1 MYKKVHLR
9 LTVLCA
15 GITAALMIIMS
26 LCYLYISETGLYR
39 NQFNSFKNDINT
51 IATNLEQQ
59 SVISMEWLSKM
70 EAQGNYAFLVLDNNV
85 PFLYNRLSASPGSPN
100 SLILE
105 EGLDFYRQNFKASA
119 SPEAPPSPY
128 LSYHTEYRF
137 QSPSAREYYFG
148 SVITVEKNSSLLQI
162 VVVSPL
168 NLMEKQIFQQR
179 IRFLFIDLAAVLLFA
194 LFSWFFTGILLRPIQ
209 ESQQRQTHFI
219 AAASHELRTP
229 LAVILSS
236 AECFKNVDSAQQDSF
251 LNTIR
256 QEGLRMSRLIEDMLT
271 LTESDIHRFSIQKN
285 PVELD
290 TLLLNTCEAFEVL
303 AKEHSLSLSLA
314 LPDTPLPMCICD
326 PDRIRQV
333 ISILLHNAVS
343 YTQAQG
349 KIRVSLTHKRASG
362 KANFFLSVSDNGIGI
377 SDEDKKKIFDRF
389 FRAEKSR
396 SAKGHF
402 GLGLSIAFE
411 IVHAHHGNITVAD
424 SKEGGS
430 VFTVC
435 LPEK

>member
-1 MYKKVHLR
+1 MNLSEIIEHMQISVVQEVEQGQADLGSDIAEILR
-9 LTVLCA
+9 RKEQIPAPLPTAYWLTTRDKGTFLAFSDDVGETALADFCGEHEKYIRGNMCATCRKINFETGELTVIQVDKFL
-15 GITAALMIIMS
+15 
-26 LCYLYISETGLYR
+26 
-39 NQFNSFKNDINT
+39 KT
-51 IATNLEQQ
+51 I
-59 SVISMEWLSKM
+59 K
-70 EAQGNYAFLVLDNNV
+70 
-85 PFLYNRLSASPGSPN
+85 
-100 SLILE
+100 
-105 EGLDFYRQNFKASA
+105 
-119 SPEAPPSPY
+119 
-128 LSYHTEYRF
+128 
-137 QSPSAREYYFG
+137 
-148 SVITVEKNSSLLQI
+148 
-162 VVVSPL
+162 
-168 NLMEKQIFQQR
+168 
-179 IRFLFIDLAAVLLFA
+179 
-194 LFSWFFTGILLRPIQ
+194 
-209 ESQQRQTHFI
+209 
-219 AAASHELRTP
+219 
-229 LAVILSS
+229 
-236 AECFKNVDSAQQDSF
+236 
-251 LNTIR
+251 

-271 LTESDIHRFSIQKN
+271 LTESDVHRFSIQKN

-343 YTQAQG
+343 YTPAQG

>member
-1 MYKKVHLR
+1 
-9 LTVLCA
+9 
-15 GITAALMIIMS
+15 
-26 LCYLYISETGLYR
+26 
-39 NQFNSFKNDINT
+39 
-51 IATNLEQQ
+51 
-59 SVISMEWLSKM
+59 
-70 EAQGNYAFLVLDNNV
+70 
-85 PFLYNRLSASPGSPN
+85 
-100 SLILE
+100 
-105 EGLDFYRQNFKASA
+105 
-119 SPEAPPSPY
+119 
-128 LSYHTEYRF
+128 
-137 QSPSAREYYFG
+137 
-148 SVITVEKNSSLLQI
+148 
-162 VVVSPL
+162 
-168 NLMEKQIFQQR
+168 MEKQIFQQR

-209 ESQQRQTHFI
+209 ESHQRQTHFI